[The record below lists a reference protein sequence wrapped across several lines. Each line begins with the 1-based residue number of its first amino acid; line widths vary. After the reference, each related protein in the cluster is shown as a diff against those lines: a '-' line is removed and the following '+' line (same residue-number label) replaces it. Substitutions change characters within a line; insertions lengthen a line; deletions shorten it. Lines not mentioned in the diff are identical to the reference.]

1 MEHRWGTRVSLDIPM
16 RWARINSFV
25 VSIGRLVNLSPSGA
39 LITPHFDLHLRSR
52 IQLLLEWPLRPKHP
66 ILPITAYVARKSSAG
81 VGLEWC
87 DYAPYAVMQLLRDLS
102 AISRADRAEELP
114 LARRKRVIGQ

>member
-25 VSIGRLVNLSPSGA
+25 VSIGRLVN
-39 LITPHFDLHLRSR
+39 LHLRSR